1 MTWDAVAH
9 KDFQDSM
16 RSRWLW
22 GLSLFFLAFIGGT
35 TALFFGFIASG
46 SDATA
51 GSLFG
56 LFSSGGMFSFSY
68 PGFLG
73 FVLAFIALVTS
84 YGALVEERDSGTLKL
99 LLSLPHS
106 RLDVVLGK
114 LAGRSA
120 VIVLPVVAGFIV
132 ALVALIATG
141 TAVTIET
148 LFPQIALTLL
158 LAVVFISIGVGVSA
172 AADSTRQATVGALGL
187 YFLFAILWA
196 LVAKG
201 LPSLAVEAAKRLP
214 GVSQPAPETI
224 VQSRMFI
231 KYLNPLRAYETLIAQ
246 LYYDPAQARL
256 LKAGMNEQFIL
267 QIVFQRNG
275 VPFYLQGWFI
285 LLVLL
290 AWIVVPPV
298 LGYRVFS
305 RSDL

>member
-9 KDFQDSM
+9 KDFRDSI

-35 TALFFGFIASG
+35 TALYFAFIITDDASA
-46 SDATA
+46 S
-51 GSLFG
+51 SLFG

-73 FVLAFIALVTS
+73 FVLAFIALVVS

-99 LLSLPHS
+99 MLSLPHS

-120 VIVLPVVAGFIV
+120 VMVLPVVAGFVVAVV
-132 ALVALIATG
+132 ALVATG
-141 TAVTIET
+141 TTVDMA
-148 LFPQIALTLL
+148 LFPQIGLTVL
-158 LAVVFISIGVGVSA
+158 LAVVFVSIGVGVSA
-172 AADSTRQATVGALGL
+172 SANATRQAIVGALGL

-201 LPSLAVEAAKRLP
+201 LPALVVEAAKRIP
-214 GVSQPAPETI
+214 GVPQPAVET
-224 VQSRMFI
+224 VFQSRLFI
-231 KYLNPLRAYETLIAQ
+231 KYLNPLRAYETLVAQ

-256 LKAGMNEQFIL
+256 LKAGLQEQFTL
-267 QIVFQRNG
+267 QIVFQQNG

-285 LLVLL
+285 LLILL

-298 LGYRVFS
+298 LGYRVFD
-305 RSDL
+305 RTDL